1 MKKKI
6 RVTKLKMI
14 QELTPLIEGL
24 EAEGNKNM
32 ATMVPATVAY
42 LAGKLRRLIEGW
54 QRERPP
60 TRGKRKRSKPNR
72 PAKDSNQCLGL

>member
-42 LAGKLRRLIEGW
+42 LAGKLRRRIA
-54 QRERPP
+54 
-60 TRGKRKRSKPNR
+60 TNV
-72 PAKDSNQCLGL
+72 